1 MKHIF
6 ALSKRAAL
14 IVGMTFGVL
23 SLSAA
28 DRVRVCHVEGLRSG
42 RAHVIE
48 VSLSALPAH
57 LNHGDSLQAAEGLDV
72 RNACVIPGTVPSGS

>member
-6 ALSKRAAL
+6 AFSMGAAL
-14 IVGMTFGVL
+14 IVGMTFGAL
-23 SLSAA
+23 SLRAV
-28 DRVRVCHVEGLRSG
+28 DKVRVCHVEGLKSG

-48 VSLSALPAH
+48 ISPSALPAH

-72 RNACVIPGTVPSGS
+72 RNACVIPGTGGSGS